1 MFVIKHFFGLF
12 YLFLCFNMF
21 LYFILFLH
29 LFVFRINFSAI
40 TVCTETFIS
49 GVPGVRLRRS
59 NNRRKAKRERATTF
73 MLESKSDSE
82 PIIPSF
88 AFKAAA
94 LYILSFGSINNG
106 PGFCF

>member
-1 MFVIKHFFGLF
+1 
-12 YLFLCFNMF
+12 MF

-59 NNRRKAKRERATTF
+59 NNRRKAKRESYDFHVGVEVR
-73 MLESKSDSE
+73 
-82 PIIPSF
+82 
-88 AFKAAA
+88 
-94 LYILSFGSINNG
+94 FGADNSQ
-106 PGFCF
+106 FCV